1 MEYKIWIKGNPIPVS
16 EEIYRTYWKG
26 ARKERYFAESDT
38 HNKVFSY
45 DALDTSEMNGC
56 DIFGDSN
63 ALPVEDQV
71 IRSIDEENL
80 LCALK
85 KLETHERKLIQ
96 RIYIYNESLRTIA
109 RQMELPVTTLQYRH
123 KKILLK
129 LKNYLLK
136 HGGMNY
142 E

>member
-1 MEYKIWIKGNPIPVS
+1 MEYSIWIKGNPVAVS
-16 EEIYRTYWKG
+16 EEIYRTYWQSV
-26 ARKERYFAESDT
+26 RKERYFSESDI

-45 DALDTSEMNGC
+45 DALDTGEMNGC

-63 ALPVEDQV
+63 TLPVEEQV
-71 IRSIDEENL
+71 IQSINTQNL

-85 KLETHERKLIQ
+85 ELEAPERDLIQ
-96 RIYIYNESLRTIA
+96 RIYIYNESLRKIA
-109 RQMELPVTTLQYRH
+109 GQNKIPVTTLQYRH

-129 LKNYLLK
+129 LRNYLLE